1 MLISTAV
8 TLLIMAGALL
18 SLIYLLI
25 YLFISLRGALTGST
39 KDSDE
44 TLFLSLS
51 EKTLLTAIKSIYPHQ
66 QSDGGVQIAEE
77 EKGGGGGVF
86 WGGWG
91 GRSLHCP

>member
-25 YLFISLRGALTGST
+25 YLFIFLRRGLTGST

-51 EKTLLTAIKSIYPHQ
+51 ENTLLTARLRAFIRTNNLMA
-66 QSDGGVQIAEE
+66 VC
-77 EKGGGGGVF
+77 
-86 WGGWG
+86 
-91 GRSLHCP
+91 R